1 MEYILSK
8 LYVKKIDNV
17 LNWINKYFV
26 FNDSEN

>member
-17 LNWINKYFV
+17 LNWMNKYFV

>member
-26 FNDSEN
+26 FNDSRN

>member
-17 LNWINKYFV
+17 LNWINKFFV
-26 FNDSEN
+26 FNDSRY

>member
-17 LNWINKYFV
+17 LNLINKYFV